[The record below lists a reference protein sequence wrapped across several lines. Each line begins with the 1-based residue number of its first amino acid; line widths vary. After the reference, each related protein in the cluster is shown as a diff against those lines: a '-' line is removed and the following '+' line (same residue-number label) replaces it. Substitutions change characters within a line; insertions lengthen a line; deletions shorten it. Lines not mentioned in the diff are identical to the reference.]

1 MSDNTPIRNFNRLEH
16 AWAESPK
23 TIGSLAMMFMGF
35 MIMRE
40 VSPQEIGYNY
50 QEIAIETN
58 IKKIAELKIYDE
70 LKKNLLHEVCF

>member
-40 VSPQEIGYNY
+40 VSP
-50 QEIAIETN
+50 
-58 IKKIAELKIYDE
+58 
-70 LKKNLLHEVCF
+70 